1 MWLALARTGVLREID
16 EIARELLPEY
26 VSESAYAE
34 IEQVE
39 GVLAA
44 DA

>member
-26 VSESAYAE
+26 VSESPYAE
-34 IEQVE
+34 VEQAE